1 MDEVLLLTSL
11 AVLILLAGLCSIV
24 FNKLKLPP
32 LIGYLVAGIIVANF
46 WDLNA
51 EGESVVG
58 ILSDM
63 GLVMLMFC
71 IGLEINLKKI
81 KKQGLFAIEVAAVQL
96 PLMVFGG
103 FLAGMLLGFN
113 TLQCIT
119 LGAII
124 SGSSTAVVMAVLKSQ
139 GKLDK
144 EHIEMLVLITI
155 MEDIGQVIILSIIT
169 PMLAGTSLD
178 TNGLIVMIISILVFM
193 IASIVIGLRIV
204 PRIMNW
210 VSDNVSSEVL
220 VVFSIG
226 MAFGMALLS
235 TFVGLSMAIGAFLM
249 GMMVASCRKSKEIN
263 HDIEPMKNL
272 FMAMFFISIGME
284 ISLGTLVDNIG
295 MIVIFYLIFASFK
308 IGTVFLAYWVGNEK
322 ARIGFIS
329 AVSLAAM
336 GEFAFIIA
344 KEALDH
350 NVVDD
355 AFYTS
360 VIGAA
365 LISMIMLP
373 FLTRFADRIWDKAE
387 EKCPARART
396 IIDRISMARDN
407 LYMSMA
413 ATSKRSQKALHRSM
427 THAYMNVMF
436 IALIEILFY
445 VLMPYGIDWLYNA
458 FGGNTTIWGIG
469 LLVLNFLAL
478 AVPTYHLVNN
488 TKYLDELVIAGA
500 RRVAHMNGQEGEPG
514 RIYQKYLDINTYI
527 IVAVMD
533 CAILFVIPNPLDLLS
548 HLAVF
553 IIAGIL
559 IFLIYRRTSRKSQSD
574 FTEDE
579 DEEMMDDT
587 PTEPVEIPESTLGP
601 EKVIVHG
608 VTDQVGDEIE
618 IFIPDNGDRKNGF

>member
-1 MDEVLLLTSL
+1 MDEALLLTSL
-11 AVLILLAGLCSIV
+11 AVLILLAGLCSII

-46 WDLNA
+46 WNLNA
-51 EGESVVG
+51 EGENVVS

-81 KKQGLFAIEVAAVQL
+81 KKQGLFAIEVAAIQL

-103 FLAGMLLGFN
+103 FLAGTFLGFN

-155 MEDIGQVIILSIIT
+155 MEDIGQVIILSMLT
-169 PMLAGTSLD
+169 PMLAGSFLD
-178 TNGLIVMIISILVFM
+178 TNSLIVMIVSILVFM
-193 IASIVIGLRIV
+193 LASIAIGLRIV
-204 PRIMNW
+204 PRVMNW

-226 MAFGMALLS
+226 LAFGMALLS

-272 FMAMFFISIGME
+272 FMAMFFISVGME
-284 ISLGTLVDNIG
+284 VSLGSLADNIG
-295 MIVIFYLIFASFK
+295 MIVVFYLIFAGFK
-308 IGTVFLAYWVGNEK
+308 ISTVFLAYWVGNEK
-322 ARIGFIS
+322 ARTGFVS

-350 NVVDD
+350 GAVDE

-373 FLTRFADRIWDKAE
+373 FLTKFADRIWDKAD
-387 EKCPARART
+387 EKCPMRART
-396 IIDRISMARDN
+396 VIDRINMARDN
-407 LYMSMA
+407 LYMNMS
-413 ATSKRSQKALHRSM
+413 ATSRKSQKALHRSM

-445 VLMPYGIDWLYNA
+445 IMMPYGIEWLQDA
-458 FGGNTTIWGIG
+458 FGGNATLWGIA
-469 LLVLNFLAL
+469 LLVTNFLVL

-500 RRVAHMNGQEGEPG
+500 RRVAHMNGRDGEPG
-514 RIYQKYLDINTYI
+514 RLYQKYLDLNTYI
-527 IVAVMD
+527 IVAIID
-533 CAILFVIPNPLDLLS
+533 CVILFVIPNPLNLVS
-548 HLAVF
+548 HLIVF
-553 IIAGIL
+553 LIAGAL
-559 IFLIYRRTSRKSQSD
+559 IVLIYRKTNRTPQD
-574 FTEDE
+574 EDGE
-579 DEEMMDDT
+579 DEEET
-587 PTEPVEIPESTLGP
+587 SEGPAQAEPVGIPETSSGP
-601 EKVIVHG
+601 EKVVIHS
-608 VTDQVGDEIE
+608 TSDRTEDDIE
-618 IFIPDNGDRKNGF
+618 IFIPDNGDKKNGF

>member
-1 MDEVLLLTSL
+1 MDEALLLTSL
-11 AVLILLAGLCSIV
+11 AVLILLAGLCSII

-46 WDLNA
+46 WNLNA
-51 EGESVVG
+51 EGENVVS

-81 KKQGLFAIEVAAVQL
+81 KKQGLFAIEVAAIQL

-103 FLAGMLLGFN
+103 FLAGTFLGFN

-155 MEDIGQVIILSIIT
+155 MEDIGQVIILSMLT
-169 PMLAGTSLD
+169 PMLAGTFLD
-178 TNGLIVMIISILVFM
+178 TNSLIVMIVSILVFM
-193 IASIVIGLRIV
+193 LASIAIGLRIV
-204 PRIMNW
+204 PRVMNW

-226 MAFGMALLS
+226 LAFGMALLS

-272 FMAMFFISIGME
+272 FMAMFFISVGME
-284 ISLGTLVDNIG
+284 VSLGSLADNIG
-295 MIVIFYLIFASFK
+295 MIVVFYLIFAGFK
-308 IGTVFLAYWVGNEK
+308 ISTVFLAYWVGNEK
-322 ARIGFIS
+322 ARTGFVS

-350 NVVDD
+350 GAVDE

-373 FLTRFADRIWDKAE
+373 FLTKFADRIWDKAD
-387 EKCPARART
+387 EKCPMKVRT
-396 IIDRISMARDN
+396 VIDRINMARDN
-407 LYMSMA
+407 LYMNMS
-413 ATSKRSQKALHRSM
+413 ATSRKSQKALHRSM

-445 VLMPYGIDWLYNA
+445 ILMPYGIEWLQDA
-458 FGGNTTIWGIG
+458 FGGNATLWGIA
-469 LLVLNFLAL
+469 LLVVNFLVL

-500 RRVAHMNGQEGEPG
+500 RRVAHMNGRDGEPG
-514 RIYQKYLDINTYI
+514 RLYQKYLDINTYI
-527 IVAVMD
+527 IVAIID
-533 CAILFVIPNPLDLLS
+533 CVILFVIPNPLNLVS
-548 HLAVF
+548 HLIVF
-553 IIAGIL
+553 LIAGVL
-559 IFLIYRRTSRKSQSD
+559 IVLIYRKTNRASQD
-574 FTEDE
+574 DEGE
-579 DEEMMDDT
+579 DEEEGT
-587 PTEPVEIPESTLGP
+587 EKAVQAEPVEAPESSSGP
-601 EKVIVHG
+601 EKVVIHN
-608 VTDQVGDEIE
+608 TSDQTGDDIE